1 MTVAANRASLFR
13 RILKQDWELLPD
25 ALLYAHTPPRMME
38 GLVTIERGNS
48 LRARLLGR
56 LMRLPDEGD
65 RRPIMVRMS
74 LEGEG
79 ELWERWVQG
88 RRYPSRLHA
97 GAGYFHGLLVE
108 QFGAIAIGVALV
120 WRDGR
125 LEFQPRRWTLFGLPM
140 PDSLVPSG
148 TSFECEINGDFCF
161 HIEISHEWTGLL
173 IRYSGSLA
181 PIQ

>member
-1 MTVAANRASLFR
+1 MTVAGNRPPLLR
-13 RILKQDWELLPD
+13 RVLKQDWELLPD

-38 GLVTIERGNS
+38 GFVRVERGDGPLS
-48 LRARLLGR
+48 RLLGW
-56 LMRLPDEGD
+56 LARLPEEGD
-65 RRPIMVRMS
+65 RRPIIVRMS
-74 LEGEG
+74 LEEDG

-88 RRYPSRLHA
+88 RRYPSSLRI
-97 GAGYFHGLLVE
+97 GAGFFHGLLVE
-108 QFGAIAIGVALV
+108 RFGVVAIGVALV

-148 TSFECEINGDFCF
+148 ASFECEINGDFCF
-161 HIEISHEWTGLL
+161 HIEITHEWTGLL